1 MLACF
6 SFISHSRFQ
15 VNFRVLGFRV
25 LDVFFLIDKVL
36 IFCVILWVLEVVEK
50 ARVQIEVLKG
60 LFGRLAEILKECPG
74 QYYR

>member
-25 LDVFFLIDKVL
+25 LDVFFLFDKVL